1 MHIDYMQKNRN
12 RKRWSE
18 KSPTAHRK
26 VVPMSVVRPVPLNQ
40 LQPGTVVWAHIPFA
54 DGTGEKARPAVVRST
69 HGREIELLPATTSA
83 ARFNA
88 PGYSQI
94 IDLDTAGLHRRTT
107 VRHRTVTV
115 DRIEIINITG
125 RVAAHDA
132 DQLGL
137 PTPDLAWGGDDAA

>member
-1 MHIDYMQKNRN
+1 LHVDYMQKNRS
-12 RKRWSE
+12 RKRGNE

-40 LQPGTVVWAHIPFA
+40 LHPGTVVWAHIPFA

-69 HGREIELLPATTSA
+69 NGREIELLPATTST
-83 ARFNA
+83 ARFDA

-107 VRHRTVTV
+107 VHHRTVTV

-132 DQLGL
+132 AQLGL
-137 PTPDLAWGGDDAA
+137 PTPDLAWGGNDAA

>member
-1 MHIDYMQKNRN
+1 M
-12 RKRWSE
+12 E
-18 KSPTAHRK
+18 RK
-26 VVPMSVVRPVPLNQ
+26 VPDCASQGRADERGS
-40 LQPGTVVWAHIPFA
+40 PGPSEPAPPRHCGLGHIPFA

-69 HGREIELLPATTSA
+69 NGREIELLPATTST

-132 DQLGL
+132 AQLGL
-137 PTPDLAWGGDDAA
+137 PTPDLAWGGNDAA

>member
-40 LQPGTVVWAHIPFA
+40 LHPGTVVWAHIPFA

-69 HGREIELLPATTSA
+69 RGREIELLPATTST

-107 VRHRTVTV
+107 VHHRTVTV

-137 PTPDLAWGGDDAA
+137 PTNNLAWGGNDAA